1 VAEIRVDLEA
11 RVALAWPSNLGR
23 NESLRENSMFPNL
36 PFCSYRRNFC
46 AVAALSLLCFA
57 PVSPAQ
63 GLTSS
68 DLSRFRAVND
78 AELSPDGHRIA
89 YTVLMHDSPGRAYPL
104 LWIMDL
110 ATQKSVRVGDEHA
123 PSGDPQWSSD
133 GKWLA
138 FRGSQGENHGLLVA
152 RSDGSEV
159 TFLAPMR
166 GTNSPLPG
174 QGQDL
179 TWSPDGKQIAFIS
192 STPGS
197 QAAQAAGDPRVI
209 TRYLYKPTAG
219 EGFTHFN
226 DNQRLHIFVVD
237 VATRQVRQLTSGDY
251 DEHSIDWSPDGKEIL
266 FASNRE
272 PNQDEFFNYDIFAL
286 RVADNSIRRL
296 TATEYCEY
304 EPLWSPD
311 GKHIVYR
318 GTKRGLTDRET
329 TMEDT
334 HVWLMNA
341 DGSDRRE
348 IGAVLD
354 DRQGSPRW
362 NPEGTAVYFTVQ
374 ERGSNHLVRLPIATG
389 KPEYVVKDPG
399 AISDWS
405 VGKEAAV
412 AYSYESPRD
421 MAELYLKSGSGAP
434 RQLTNLNA
442 EVLAGKQVAPV
453 ESFTFISNDN
463 KYEIE
468 AFLTK
473 PLQMSAESK
482 HPLIVNIH
490 GGPHGQ
496 NGPGFN
502 FKDQVYAARG
512 WATLQVNYRGSTG
525 YGQNFADAVFGDQD
539 GNEGQDVLYGVNAA
553 VRRYLWIDRERMG
566 IEGVSYGGQLSD
578 WLITQTNEFKAAI
591 PIAGISNL
599 VSYNY
604 MTYYNQYEEMEFG
617 QFLHQGN
624 LMDVAWERSAL
635 KHVAAVHTPT
645 MLMHGENDNDVPIAE
660 AEQFFV
666 ALKDVGVDTIFVRYP
681 REGHG
686 IRETGHVIDSIDRCI
701 AWYEKHF
708 PKPGAEGI
716 TNVQP

>member
-1 VAEIRVDLEA
+1 MYPRTQSAWVSAGFCLLSLA
-11 RVALAWPSNLGR
+11 APLALAP
-23 NESLRENSMFPNL
+23 
-36 PFCSYRRNFC
+36 
-46 AVAALSLLCFA
+46 LSG
-57 PVSPAQ
+57 AQ
-63 GLTSS
+63 GLVSS
-68 DLSRFRAVND
+68 DLSRFRFVGDAV
-78 AELSPDGHRIA
+78 LSPDGHRIA
-89 YTVLMHDSPGRAYPL
+89 YTVILYDRPGRPSPQ

-110 ATQKSVRVGDEHA
+110 GTQKPIRIGGEKDVAGDA
-123 PSGDPQWSSD
+123 RWSPD

-138 FRGSQGENHGLLVA
+138 FQGRVGEKHGLLLA
-152 RSDGSEV
+152 RPDGSEV
-159 TFLAPMR
+159 TTLVEKVE

-174 QGQDL
+174 GGQDV

-192 STPGS
+192 STPDER
-197 QAAQAAGDPRVI
+197 AAEASGDPMVI
-209 TRYLYKPTAG
+209 TRYLYKPDAG
-219 EGFTHFN
+219 EGMTRFN
-226 DNQRLHIFVVD
+226 DNQRLHIFAVD
-237 VATRQVRQLTSGDY
+237 VASKQVRQLTQGIY
-251 DEHSIDWSPDGKEIL
+251 DEHSIDWSPNGKEIL
-266 FASNRE
+266 FASNHE
-272 PNQDEFFNYDIFAL
+272 PNQDEFFNYDIFTL
-286 RVADNSIRRL
+286 HVADNSIRRL
-296 TATEYCEY
+296 TATEYNEY

-334 HVWLMNA
+334 HVWMMNA

-348 IGAVLD
+348 IGAVID
-354 DRQGSPRW
+354 NRQGAPKWAPDDS
-362 NPEGTAVYFTVQ
+362 AVYFTVQ
-374 ERGSNHLVRLPIATG
+374 ERGSNHLVRLPISGG
-389 KPEYVVKDPG
+389 KPEYIVNELGGVG
-399 AISDWS
+399 SFS
-405 VGKEAAV
+405 VGKDGML
-412 AYSYESPRD
+412 AYTLTSPRD
-421 MAELYLKSGSGAP
+421 IAQLYVKSGGAP
-434 RQLTNLNA
+434 ARKLTDLNA
-442 EVLAGKQVAPV
+442 EVLAGKQVAEV
-453 ESFTFISNDN
+453 ESFTFVSNDN
-463 KYEIE
+463 KFEVE

-473 PLQMSAESK
+473 PGGMTATSK

-502 FKDQVYAARG
+502 FKNQVYAAHG
-512 WATLQVNYRGSTG
+512 WATLNVNFRGSTG
-525 YGQNFADAVFGDQD
+525 YGQKFADAVFGDQN
-539 GNEGQDVLYGVNAA
+539 GNEGQDVLYGVSAT

-566 IEGVSYGGQLSD
+566 IEGVSYGGQLTD

-591 PIAGISNL
+591 PIAGIANL

-635 KHVAAVHTPT
+635 KHVAAAHTPT

-660 AEQFFV
+660 AEQFFI
-666 ALKDVGVDTIFVRYP
+666 ALKDVGTEAVFVRYP

-686 IRETGHVIDSIDRCI
+686 IRETKHVIDSTERCI

-708 PKPGAEGI
+708 PRPNAEGV